1 MIEFDLSLE
10 ILTEVMEKKVPF
22 ADALKNKFFSNPALR
37 PHRNVVA
44 GLVGCE
50 IRHHILFEYLLKDIE
65 GLTEE
70 EKRYVEL
77 ALANDYFFHR
87 FAREEIDTI
96 VAEKLGAEKME
107 KIQPL
112 LDNSANPEEF
122 VPLSVKRN
130 SQLYFSLRYNI
141 PDWALRIFRHYPH
154 YPILKTLKK
163 FGRPAAN
170 CVRVRDVVKAE
181 ELIATGEFSTSNTE
195 GILNYVGK
203 VALRKNEAYRQ
214 GKLFSE
220 KELTKILIDTHHVS
234 EPGEILLYNGNHD
247 SSLEKELIEN
257 YGSSIGLNIA
267 VPQTDD
273 RPDVVKLIKEKEL
286 KNVNF
291 FSAPDPMAMEAAISR
306 QQDLVIAAPNS
317 TNFDLVPTAPDYLL
331 NFNRDAMDALFAQEK
346 AVLEGA
352 SKYVEVGGKLLYVIY
367 TISMKEGA
375 QTVAAFLKEHPEFEM
390 VEDRQHFPFESHQT
404 AAYVAVMVKK
414 ENELTVAPPL
424 NELSSLQPSASAGA
438 TASAE

>member
-1 MIEFDLSLE
+1 MTEFDLSLE

-70 EKRYVEL
+70 EKRYVEM

-181 ELIATGEFSTSNTE
+181 ELIATGEFSASNTE

-234 EPGEILLYNGNHD
+234 EPGEVLLYNGNPD

-352 SKYVEVGGKLLYVIY
+352 AKYVEVGGKLLYVIY